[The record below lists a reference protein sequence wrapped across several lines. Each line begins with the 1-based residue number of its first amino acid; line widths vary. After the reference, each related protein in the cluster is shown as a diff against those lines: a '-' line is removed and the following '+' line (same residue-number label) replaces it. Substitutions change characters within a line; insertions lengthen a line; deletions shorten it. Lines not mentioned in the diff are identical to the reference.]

1 MNIDL
6 DTLRLPYDWDF
17 RPQSYFPETPAAREM
32 PIDEGIRRTLGA
44 MHPSLMGG
52 LYLPP
57 RAEGEV
63 EIARISLASVTADQI
78 SIRARPVKGGIA
90 YAIRDEYDTVFELHP
105 RRSKRPLTMRQIAG
119 LIDGATE
126 EGGVVYG
133 YVSLNVENGGA
144 DPRELMGFATVTS
157 AFYPELGPWYERW
170 MDAYLSSLIEED
182 EAEEEDA

>member
-6 DTLRLPYDWDF
+6 EQLRQPYDWDF
-17 RPQSYFPETPAAREM
+17 RPQTYFPEAPAPREV
-32 PIDEGIRRTLGA
+32 PIAEELRRTLGA

-63 EIARISLASVTADQI
+63 EIARVSLASVTADQI

-90 YAIRDEYDTVFELHP
+90 YAIRDEYDTVFELQP
-105 RRSKRPLTMRQIAG
+105 RRSKRPLTLRQIAS

-133 YVSLNVENGGA
+133 YVSLNAENGA
-144 DPRELMGFATVTS
+144 EPRDLMGFAQVTS
-157 AFYPELGPWYERW
+157 AFYPELCPWYERW
-170 MDAYLSSLIEED
+170 MDAYLGSLMV
-182 EAEEEDA
+182 EEEEEEEVA